1 MALVNFGIVPGGA
14 VGTELQA
21 VTRRAAM
28 PAVVVQLGK
37 ATPTLSAML
46 AAAEPVKGGVS
57 PVTIPVQGT
66 RMVTGQFVD
75 YSGAGSAPTVAP
87 GLMNAEYNL
96 KAFTTW
102 IPYYLFEGLI
112 QQDAEL
118 VPIIWAR
125 MNDAGNVASDTLATK
140 LMAPLSANTGLEP
153 FSLPDVFAATDPTQG
168 ALGNIPVSN
177 AWWKGNNAAISTLN
191 VGGTALTTI
200 TRAGVLASLHW
211 AQKGS
216 GGEPPSCGLMSPGAF
231 MALAADV
238 IGAERYNITPEGSY
252 GEVGEG
258 PTIAFP
264 ALRIGGVSIYS
275 DVYWPDNTTI
285 AWPNYNYLQYKIH
298 QDAAFT
304 VIGPESLLP
313 QYQLGYVMVMLCLLE
328 TVCSKRNAQSLM
340 TGWTGALSI

>member
-1 MALVNFGIVPGGA
+1 VALINFGIIPGGA
-14 VGTELQA
+14 TGTELQA

-46 AAAEPVKGGVS
+46 ASAEAVKGGVS

-66 RMVTGQFVD
+66 RMVSGQFVD
-75 YSGAGSAPTVAP
+75 YSGAGSAPMVMP
-87 GLMNAEYNL
+87 GLLNAEYNL
-96 KAFTTW
+96 KAFTVW

-140 LMAPLSANTGLEP
+140 LFTALSANTALEP
-153 FSLPDVFAATDPTQG
+153 FSLNDVMAITNPTQG
-168 ALGNIPVSN
+168 ALGNIDATAN
-177 AWWKGNNAAISTLN
+177 TWWRANSATIASIGTGSTTYSRQN
-191 VGGTALTTI
+191 
-200 TRAGVLASLHW
+200 VLASLHW
-211 AQKGS
+211 AQKNS

-231 MALAADV
+231 MSLAADV
-238 IGAERYNITPEGSY
+238 IGAERYTVTPEGSY

-258 PTIAFP
+258 PTVAFP
-264 ALRIGGVSIYS
+264 ALRIGGVPVFS
-275 DVYWPDNTTI
+275 DVYYPDNTTLE
-285 AWPNYNYLQYKIH
+285 WPNYNYLSYKIH

-313 QYQLGYVMVMLCLLE
+313 QYQLGYVMVMLTLLE
-328 TVCSKRNAQSLM
+328 LVCSKRSAQSRM
-340 TGWTGALSI
+340 DTFTGAMTI